1 MSDYQTKV
9 HKHKVDSVDAIKERL
24 GGASDYVF
32 ADYRGLS
39 VDQITELRKQ
49 LREKGSDFRV
59 IKNRYAKLAF
69 EQMELPDVSEYL
81 IGPTAIA
88 LAQRD
93 AAPATLKTILDFSKE
108 AAVDVKGAL
117 VEGDVFTAEQAQRL
131 SKLPPRDELLAK
143 LMSAMN
149 GPAQNMVFALNAV
162 PSKLVRTLKAVED
175 KKREEEGG

>member
-1 MSDYQTKV
+1 
-9 HKHKVDSVDAIKERL
+9 VDSVDAIKERL
-24 GGASDYVF
+24 GGAADYVF
-32 ADYRGLS
+32 ANYRGLS
-39 VDQITELRKQ
+39 VQQITELRKE

-88 LAQRD
+88 LAERD
-93 AAPATLKTILDFSKE
+93 AAPAALKMLFDYGKE
-108 AAVDVKGAL
+108 ASVEVKGAL
-117 VEGDVFTAEQAQRL
+117 VEGSVFTAEQAEKL
-131 SKLPPRDELLAK
+131 STLPSRDELIAK

-149 GPAQNMVFALNAV
+149 GPAQNLVFALNAV

-175 KKREEEGG
+175 KKRAEEGS

>member
-9 HKHKVDSVDAIKERL
+9 HQHKTDSVDAIKERL

-32 ADYRGLS
+32 ANYRGLS
-39 VDQITELRKQ
+39 VDQITDLRKQ
-49 LREKGSDFRV
+49 LREQGTDFRV

-93 AAPATLKTILDFSKE
+93 AAPAALKTLLEFAKE
-108 AAVDVKGAL
+108 ASVEVKGAL
-117 VEGDVFTAEQAQRL
+117 VEGSVFTAEQAEKL
-131 SKLPPRDELLAK
+131 SKLPPRDQLIAQ

-149 GPAQNMVFALNAV
+149 GPVQQLVFALNEV
-162 PSKLVRTLKAVED
+162 PTKLARTLKAVEE
-175 KKREEEGG
+175 KRREEEGG

>member
-93 AAPATLKTILDFSKE
+93 AAPVALKTILDFSKE
-108 AAVDVKGAL
+108 TAVDVKAPSWRGPCSPPS
-117 VEGDVFTAEQAQRL
+117 RL
-131 SKLPPRDELLAK
+131 SGSRSSRRAISCLL
-143 LMSAMN
+143 S
-149 GPAQNMVFALNAV
+149 
-162 PSKLVRTLKAVED
+162 
-175 KKREEEGG
+175 